1 MTSRPATVILACLTL
16 LVLALSLPGS
26 LRDAFDR
33 GGIYLFSHAFL
44 EDIPKRLTG
53 PGRFRF
59 VLQPLIATLLGIR
72 SGLADA
78 RAGRP
83 PYLYGVLFHRDLRS
97 ELVRTGFW
105 VVVNLLLM
113 GILLD
118 AVFQWIILGVS
129 HPGAALV
136 VGPVLI
142 VGPYSLARA
151 LEPRRRPAWAP
162 VTGDT
167 DMRTP
172 LYPSLYQIN
181 TRVWLTELSQALG
194 RPATLDDIP
203 DAELDRAAEI
213 GFDWIWLLARSGRP
227 AAARGRQLCREP
239 EPVLSASPV
248 SRAGRPDGEAQ

>member
-1 MTSRPATVILACLTL
+1 MTIRRVTVILACLMLIVFTL
-16 LVLALSLPGS
+16 SAPGA

-33 GGIYLFSHAFL
+33 GGIYLFSRAFL

-59 VLQPLIATLLGIR
+59 ILQPLMAILLGIR

-83 PYLYGVLFHRDLRS
+83 PYLYGVLFHRDRG

-105 VVVNLLLM
+105 VVVDLLLM

-151 LEPRRRPAWAP
+151 L
-162 VTGDT
+162 
-167 DMRTP
+167 
-172 LYPSLYQIN
+172 SN
-181 TRVWLTELSQALG
+181 
-194 RPATLDDIP
+194 
-203 DAELDRAAEI
+203 RAAR
-213 GFDWIWLLARSGRP
+213 L
-227 AAARGRQLCREP
+227 RGR
-239 EPVLSASPV
+239 
-248 SRAGRPDGEAQ
+248 G